1 MINIYVTIHTSIH
14 QSITTALPQRGGAR
28 MMWKERDGDGYR
40 EEERERKERNGL
52 LSF

>member
-14 QSITTALPQRGGAR
+14 QSITTALPQRGGASV
-28 MMWKERDGDGYR
+28 MWRTRDSEGYR
-40 EEERERKERNGL
+40 EGERERRERNGL